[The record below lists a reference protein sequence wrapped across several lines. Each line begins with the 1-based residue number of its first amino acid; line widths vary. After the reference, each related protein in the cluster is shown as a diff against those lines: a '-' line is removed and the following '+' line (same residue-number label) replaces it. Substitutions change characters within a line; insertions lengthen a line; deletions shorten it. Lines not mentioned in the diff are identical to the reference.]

1 MSAATSHR
9 REVRLVYPHQLHASQ
24 LQVPAGTRL
33 VVVEDDLLY
42 RQLPFHA
49 HSLVLHRAAVMRFAD
64 RAREQGLDVDVVES
78 DPDRTSGQALVALVQ
93 RLRPDR
99 VSVLDVTDDWLGRDC
114 RAQLHEGGYDL
125 RREDILD
132 TPAFLTGRR
141 EACEQITGGP
151 ARMQHF
157 YAWQRRRLDVLMEGD
172 QPVGGR
178 WSFDEEN
185 RRKLPRGHPVPE
197 PRLAPSRRH
206 PRVAEAVDWVAEHFP
221 DAPGDPA
228 TFGWP
233 TSAGEADAALRR
245 FLDERFTQFGP
256 YEDAISGEHPVLFHA
271 ALTPA
276 LNCGLIDPDQV
287 LTRVLEAADEH
298 DVDLP
303 SLEGF
308 VRQLIG
314 WREYMRATYLVWG
327 RQMRTSNVL
336 EHGAAMPESWWTG
349 TTGLDPV
356 DLVIRRVLERGYA
369 HHIERLMVL
378 GNALCL
384 LRVHPDEVYRWFM
397 SLFVDAYD
405 WVMVPN
411 VYAMS
416 QFAAGAAITTKPYVS
431 GSNYLRKM
439 SDLPRGDWCTAWDG
453 LYWTFVEDHRDVF
466 EANPRSGMAVRSWDG
481 MDPEKQRAHRD
492 AAGPWL
498 GR

>member
-1 MSAATSHR
+1 MSRGTQ
-9 REVRLVYPHQLHASQ
+9 VRLVYPHQLHTEQ
-24 LQVPAGTRL
+24 LDVPSGTVL

-42 RQLPFHA
+42 RQFPFHA
-49 HSLVLHRAAVMRFAD
+49 HKLVMHRGAVARFVD
-64 RAREQGLDVDVVES
+64 RAREASFDVEVVES
-78 DPDRTSGQALVALVQ
+78 TPDRTSGAGLVELVQ

-99 VSVLDVTDDWLGRDC
+99 VSVLDVADDWLGRHC
-114 RAQLHEGGYDL
+114 RDQLREGGYEL
-125 RREDILD
+125 SREDVLD
-132 TPAFLTGRR
+132 TPSFLTPR
-141 EACEQITGGP
+141 EQIHEHFASGG

-157 YAWQRRRLDVLMEGD
+157 YAWQRRRLDVLMDGE

-178 WSFDEEN
+178 WSFDTEN
-185 RRKLPRGHPVPE
+185 RKKLPAGHPVPD
-197 PRLAPSRRH
+197 PSLGPSRRH
-206 PRVAEAVDWVAEHFP
+206 TRVEEAVDWVAEQVP
-221 DAPGDPA
+221 DAPGDPR
-228 TFGWP
+228 TFCWS
-233 TSAGEADAALRR
+233 TSPGEADAALRR
-245 FLDERFTQFGP
+245 FLDERFSQFGP
-256 YEDAISGEHPVLFHA
+256 YEDAISAEHPVVFHA
-271 ALTPA
+271 ALSPA
-276 LNCGLIDPDQV
+276 LNCGLINPDQV
-287 LTRVLEAADEH
+287 LERALAAADEH
-298 DVDLP
+298 DIDLP

-314 WREYMRATYLVWG
+314 WREYMRATYRLWG
-327 RQMRTSNVL
+327 RRMRTSNVL
-336 EHGAAMPESWWTG
+336 EHGRSMPESWWTG
-349 TTGLDPV
+349 DTGLEPV

-416 QFAAGAAITTKPYVS
+416 QFASGDAITTKPYVS

-439 SDLPRGDWCTAWDG
+439 SDLPAGEWRQAWDG

-466 EANPRSGMAVRSWDG
+466 EANTRSNFAARTWDG
-481 MDPEKQRAHRD
+481 MADEKKQQHRES
-492 AAGPWL
+492 AAPWL